1 MAKLTPAAKGLIS
14 LVILSVAGAAA
25 WHLGVKDLV
34 SPSGEIPEQNNAQN
48 GSQNSGTTS
57 GNTGTSEKLGSK
69 NNPLKI
75 SIVSF
80 HGYAPAIVANGNSL
94 STQSGSIFEK
104 NGVYVDFVIQDDIPT
119 LSTIFSSETAHC
131 AWRTSDFWAQEHPN
145 LRNAGHDAKAIM
157 VVDNTQGADAIIAR
171 DKNIQS
177 IEDLAG
183 KKIGLLQFHPF

>member
-34 SPSGEIPEQNNAQN
+34 SPSGDNPDQSNAQN
-48 GSQNSGTTS
+48 GVNDSKTTPGKTNSS
-57 GNTGTSEKLGSK
+57 GKIGSK
-69 NNPLKI
+69 SNPLKV

-119 LSTIFSSETAHC
+119 LSTIFSSETD
-131 AWRTSDFWAQEHPN
+131 TS
-145 LRNAGHDAKAIM
+145 
-157 VVDNTQGADAIIAR
+157 
-171 DKNIQS
+171 
-177 IEDLAG
+177 
-183 KKIGLLQFHPF
+183 